1 MILCGIMMCSYFH
14 EIPMFDNPSS
24 YIEYGTTN
32 TSFLPTISVS
42 QANTGKCYEQC
53 VVCVNFFNNN

>member
-32 TSFLPTISVS
+32 TSFLPTISVL
-42 QANTGKCYEQC
+42 QANVMIYALC
-53 VVCVNFFNNN
+53 VSIFS